1 MSVGCVCMSVSPLP
15 PQLFW
20 VPQEPAFLSSPT
32 GAVIPALVL
41 SDCFSATRMIF
52 IGVSL

>member
-1 MSVGCVCMSVSPLP
+1 MSVGCVCMSVSPPP

>member
-1 MSVGCVCMSVSPLP
+1 MSVGCVCMSVSPP

-20 VPQEPAFLSSPT
+20 VPQEPAFLSSTT

-41 SDCFSATRMIF
+41 SHCFSATWMIF
-52 IGVSL
+52 IGVSH